1 MLVVDGVPEFTEL
14 VGDGLEALTVD
25 AHLRISLDGG
35 AKLGMKSV
43 DAGIDIV
50 LEELTKGHPKG
61 GGVGGV
67 TEDKI
72 KNLGGHALIDPLD
85 DGEVVRDPARIVG
98 ARGSVGGDV
107 IAKIAAS
114 EVNLKEMAPMVVIV
128 LG

>member
-1 MLVVDGVPEFTEL
+1 MLVVNGVPEFTEL

-43 DAGIDIV
+43 DVSIDIV
-50 LEELTKGHPKG
+50 LEELMKGHPKG

-85 DGEVVRDPARIVG
+85 DGEVVLDPSRIRWPG
-98 ARGSVGGDV
+98 NGGGGDV
-107 IAKIAAS
+107 VQQIAAA
-114 EVNLKEMAPMVVIV
+114 EVNFKKMAPVIV
-128 LG
+128 VVLW